1 LAVVICEI
9 HGNYLLYNDKKQGA
23 MGIMAD
29 SESGTAATQNTAI
42 DTLFENFARGL
53 NILSAVWISSVAVLI
68 LYDVIGREFFDTPFH
83 GTNEIVSNSVLSI
96 LLLQLPLS
104 ILNRNSLRTTILF
117 DKVGI
122 RGKQTIDTISY
133 LLAALLFLAI
143 AIGSWPNMMESWEIM
158 EQEGSGIIEIPVYPI
173 RTLVVFIGFTG
184 AAISALL
191 MYQCMTRPK
200 DYELDQEILSN
211 E

>member
-1 LAVVICEI
+1 
-9 HGNYLLYNDKKQGA
+9 
-23 MGIMAD
+23 MAD
-29 SESGTAATQNTAI
+29 SESGATATQNTAI
-42 DTLFENFARGL
+42 DTLFENFAKGL
-53 NILSAVWISSVAVLI
+53 NILSAAWISSVAVLI
-68 LYDVIGREFFDTPFH
+68 LYDVIGREAFDTPFH

-143 AIGSWPNMMESWEIM
+143 ALGSWPNMMESWEIL
-158 EQEGSGIIEIPVYPI
+158 EQEGSGIITIPVYPI
-173 RTLVVFIGFTG
+173 RTLVVFIGFAGT
-184 AAISALL
+184 AISALL

-200 DYELDQEILSN
+200 DYEHEQEILPN